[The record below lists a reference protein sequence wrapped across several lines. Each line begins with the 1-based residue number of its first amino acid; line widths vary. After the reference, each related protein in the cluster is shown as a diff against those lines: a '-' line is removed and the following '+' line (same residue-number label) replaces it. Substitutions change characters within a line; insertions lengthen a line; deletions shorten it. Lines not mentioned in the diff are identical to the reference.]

1 MEKISYIKIGLT
13 NYCNRKCD
21 FCIIPMLGRNKL
33 CNKIVM
39 DSKTK
44 DNIILRVN
52 NNSAL
57 FNKDIIIQL
66 FDFNEPFSDLEI
78 HSEYANRL
86 KSELSNFNSVKIET
100 VTNGDF
106 IINNFEEKYDKHL
119 YMYDDIRVND
129 YEDTGMAGVLSKI
142 ESMSSKFELV
152 EIVHMDEEYRKKS
165 KIIVKYKNTTFHFY
179 INSTSTLIKNPR
191 GSVLEKTDMENW
203 QNKDMIVRDYP
214 CDLMGK
220 IFLIQYDGSVM
231 ACPEVSCDI
240 EKHQELK
247 VGNINDTF
255 MMQLIVNTMNLD
267 ATKLE
272 SCKYCLWGAKY
283 CM

>member
-1 MEKISYIKIGLT
+1 MEKIDYIKIGLT
-13 NYCNRKCD
+13 NYCNRSCN
-21 FCIIPMLGRNKL
+21 FCIIPMLNRNKL
-33 CNKIVM
+33 CNKITM

-44 DNIILRVN
+44 DNIIMKIN
-52 NNSAL
+52 DNKKF
-57 FNKDIIIQL
+57 FNENIIIQL

-86 KSELSNFNSVKIET
+86 KNELEFEDIKIET
-100 VTNGDF
+100 VSNGDF
-106 IINNFEEKYDKHL
+106 IIKDFEKKYDKYL

-129 YEDTGMAGVLSKI
+129 YEDTDLVGVLSKI
-142 ESMSSKFELV
+142 DDMSSNFEFI
-152 EIVHMDEEYRKKS
+152 EIVYMNEEYRKKS
-165 KIIVKYKNTTFHFY
+165 KVIVKYKNTTFHFY

-191 GSVLEKTDMENW
+191 GSILEKTDMENW
-203 QNKDMIVRDYP
+203 QNKDMSVRDYA

-220 IFLIQYDGSVM
+220 IFLVQYNGSIM

-240 EKHQELK
+240 QKHQELK
-247 VGNINDTF
+247 VGNINTSNL
-255 MMQLIVNTMNLD
+255 QGVLNNIKELD

-283 CM
+283 CI